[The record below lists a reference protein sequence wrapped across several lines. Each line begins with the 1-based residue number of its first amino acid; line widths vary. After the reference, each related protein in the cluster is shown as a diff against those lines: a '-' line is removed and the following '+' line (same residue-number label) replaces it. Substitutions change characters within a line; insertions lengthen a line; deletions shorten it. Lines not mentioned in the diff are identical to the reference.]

1 MFFQKNVQGQNL
13 RDRFSLNGFLFQ
25 KFLSRVTPRPPL
37 RGVLVRANT
46 TLLKLF
52 WKKLAKIKQ
61 TSKNENIY
69 KREKFVLKIA
79 QVPSNKRTKI
89 YVTCQKKY
97 EIWFQKSFFPQ
108 KWNFFFKTVKQ
119 FPKNFKKKSN
129 FFSKKCTRP
138 KCSRQV
144 QLERLPFLIIF

>member
-1 MFFQKNVQGQNL
+1 MGFLVKTVENFPKNFNFFQKMLKVKTLEIGLAGTAPFFN
-13 RDRFSLNGFLFQ
+13 

-89 YVTCQKKY
+89 YVTC
-97 EIWFQKSFFPQ
+97 
-108 KWNFFFKTVKQ
+108 
-119 FPKNFKKKSN
+119 
-129 FFSKKCTRP
+129 
-138 KCSRQV
+138 
-144 QLERLPFLIIF
+144 